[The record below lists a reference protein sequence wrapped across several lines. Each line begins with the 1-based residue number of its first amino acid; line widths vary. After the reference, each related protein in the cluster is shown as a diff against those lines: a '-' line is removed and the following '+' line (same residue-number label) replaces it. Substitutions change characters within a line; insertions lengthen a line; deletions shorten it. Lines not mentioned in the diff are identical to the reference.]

1 MDETRPYPLT
11 LRKTFWQVLAVAAL
25 AAALY
30 FVYPLALPVGL
41 LMPLASCSL
50 HGRGE
55 TGFAFVLP
63 AAPAFAYLVGGGD
76 HYLAVLL
83 LLLPLFCLLAVV
95 LSRRVRFSFSAET
108 GLCVAFYLL
117 AGLLMLSRVR
127 AMLGAPLFSGLAD
140 YAVRQINGSLMGGS
154 ILYRLA
160 TVGYLTVPPGL
171 RAVAGLQLGDL
182 VWLNPLL
189 QIELT
194 NMLRLR
200 LDEGLQV
207 WLPTLL
213 MQGSLT
219 LGLFSALLAERGR
232 TRKAET
238 PKLTPLFRTL
248 HLPRREQG
256 YLLMVCIG
264 TVLTSFSSQTYTSLL
279 CTTLYAT
286 FAGVYQ
292 LLGAA
297 VMVFL
302 LCRRHPGRAPLY
314 GVLAAVLYVIFPLA
328 LFVLG
333 MADQFMHL
341 RAASLSHQ
349 EEE

>member
-1 MDETRPYPLT
+1 MDETRPYPLA
-11 LRKTFWQVLAVAAL
+11 LRKTVMQMLALAAL

-30 FVYPLALPVGL
+30 FAHPLALPAGL
-41 LMPLASCSL
+41 LMPLASCNL

-55 TGFAFVLP
+55 TVLAFMLP
-63 AAPAFAYLVGGGD
+63 VAPALAYLLGGGD

-95 LSRRVRFSFSAET
+95 LARRVRFSFSGET
-108 GLCVAFYLL
+108 GLCVAVYLA
-117 AGLLMLSRVR
+117 AGLLMLARVR
-127 AMLGAPLFSGLAD
+127 MALGAPLFSGLAD

-160 TVGYLTVPPGL
+160 SVGYLTVPQGL
-171 RAVAGLQLGDL
+171 RTVAGLQLGDL
-182 VWLNPLL
+182 VLLNPLL
-189 QIELT
+189 HAELT

-200 LDEGLQV
+200 LDEGLRV

-219 LGLFSALLAERGR
+219 LGLFSALLCERGR
-232 TRKAET
+232 SRKAET
-238 PKLTPLFRTL
+238 PQLTPLFRTL

-256 YLLMVCIG
+256 YLLMVCIA
-264 TVLTSFSSQTYTSLL
+264 TVLTSFSAQSYTSLL

-297 VMVFL
+297 VLVFL
-302 LCRRHPGRAPLY
+302 FCRRHPGRAPLY
-314 GVLAAVLYVIFPLA
+314 GTLAAVLYVIFPLA